1 MVKGDIILISP
12 SHFDHCSSKTVSK
25 KESKIV
31 DRDGNFKI
39 RDIKIRGFP
48 SYHDE
53 IDGKKRG
60 GNIIFKFELSNIKF
74 CHLGDLGHSLEERA
88 VKQIQPVDILFIPV
102 GGVFTL
108 EPQYCWK
115 VIQDLDPR
123 LVIPMH
129 YKTGGLSISIH
140 KLDEFLKW
148 SPEISTTKVG
158 NEIDF
163 DDDDIPPV
171 RTIWEFSL

>member
-1 MVKGDIILISP
+1 
-12 SHFDHCSSKTVSK
+12 VSTR
-25 KESKIV
+25 ESKIV
-31 DRDGNFKI
+31 DRDGSFKI
-39 RDIKIRGFP
+39 KEVKIRGIS
-48 SYHDE
+48 SYHDLVE
-53 IDGKKRG
+53 GKKRG
-60 GNIIFKFELSNIKF
+60 SNIIFRFELGNITF
-74 CHLGDLGHSLEERA
+74 CHLGDLGHPMDERTIR
-88 VKQIQPVDILFIPV
+88 QLNPVDILFIPV

-108 EPQYCWK
+108 EPQLCWK
-115 VIQDLDPR
+115 VILDLEPK

-148 SPEISTTKVG
+148 SPEVSVVKVG

-163 DDDDIPPV
+163 DEADIPSS